1 MQRRSR
7 SEQSDQRQP
16 NQAANI
22 FLQPRASPDSTS
34 LASRIGFPTM
44 TAFLTAEPDRLVF
57 FDVNRRSRISLRKHG
72 SDRPVRSGFPAEA
85 CRSSLPHQ
93 LGWQCLSVDGDKHLV
108 VQHRGI
114 IPRYHLRGLRTPS
127 ASSGPLSEALQHEM
141 AQSAILSCAELSRP
155 LSTRKKSHSV
165 HSKVRDT
172 RDRKRS

>member
-1 MQRRSR
+1 MTKRQDLCSQRRSR

-72 SDRPVRSGFPAEA
+72 SDLIVPRDLSFWRRPLDRPSF
-85 CRSSLPHQ
+85 R
-93 LGWQCLSVDGDKHLV
+93 LSDH
-108 VQHRGI
+108 
-114 IPRYHLRGLRTPS
+114 GLRAIKFRPAAHRLVS
-127 ASSGPLSEALQHEM
+127 QSSRCRRE
-141 AQSAILSCAELSRP
+141 
-155 LSTRKKSHSV
+155 V
-165 HSKVRDT
+165 HSSSRIRWPLISQLNRIAYAGSLIWARGQK
-172 RDRKRS
+172 